1 MEPGRMRHTVA
12 VQRLEGGRNEYG
24 EPAVVRA
31 SIQPV
36 SGRDF
41 AAALQEQAEVTH
53 KVTIRYNPAVKASM
67 RVLYGERVL
76 TILHII
82 DNWELHHEMVLMCRE
97 VL

>member
-12 VQRLEGGRNEYG
+12 VQRLEGSRNEYG
-24 EPAVVRA
+24 EPEKRWVDAAVVRA

-53 KVTIRYNPAVKASM
+53 
-67 RVLYGERVL
+67 
-76 TILHII
+76 
-82 DNWELHHEMVLMCRE
+82 
-97 VL
+97 